1 MLSTFTGI
9 ELGKRGL
16 LTHTQG
22 FITVGHNLNNAGV
35 EGYSRQRVIM
45 TASDPIYQPGLNREM
60 TKGHI
65 GQGVEVERVERVRNL
80 LLDDEIIYKTGNEG
94 YWDSANGYLQMVEEA
109 YNEPTEHSVRTR
121 MDQFWEAWQELST
134 HPSEMAARRV
144 VVERGASLV
153 GSLNNTY
160 RKLRGIADMID
171 GDVVATVD
179 QVNAYSREI
188 ASLSEQIEKAKALG
202 DNPNDLY
209 DKRDQLVEQLG
220 KLIDISVVR
229 TDPDEFIVYTNS
241 RMIVQGRLW
250 REIDVR
256 RTPENEGYAQV
267 VWKGADEQLAL
278 RGGKLKSLLDV
289 RDIDVRGE
297 IQKMD
302 VLAMNFVDL
311 VNEVHRKGFGLNGKT
326 GQDFFK
332 EVPYV
337 ANVNGNYDRNGDGTF
352 DASYV
357 FRLTGANRLKG
368 NDLIGIA
375 GRMTL
380 PGPNGD
386 VTVDYYPT
394 DTVADVVQRIN
405 FSGAEI
411 TAHLNTDGQLSLKA
425 VPSENQANPDF
436 VIRHAEDSGEFLV
449 GYAGLLRAS
458 GPAGAYDWNRADAVA
473 ALRPDG
479 AQFAVAPLAHPS
491 AWIAVN
497 PALTQD
503 PATVASAFGSGGE
516 SNGPEDGSA
525 AKAIADLRT
534 KQVMVGEQLTFDDY
548 FADVVASIGARGQEA
563 QKTNQVQA
571 LEMKNLR
578 DLRESI
584 SGVNIDEEMT
594 QMITFQH
601 GYNAAAR
608 IVTEFDKML
617 DVIINRMGV

>member
-16 LTHTQG
+16 LAHTQG
-22 FITVGHNLNNAGV
+22 FVTTGHNLSNAGV
-35 EGYSRQRVIM
+35 DGYSRQRVIM

-80 LLDDEIIYKTGNEG
+80 LLDDEIISKAGNGG
-94 YWDSANGYLQMVEEA
+94 YWDSSNNYLKMVAEV
-109 YNEPTEHSVRTR
+109 YNEPTENSVRTR

-144 VVERGASLV
+144 VLERGKSLV

-160 RKLRGIADMID
+160 RKLRDIGDMID
-171 GDVVATVD
+171 GDVTATVD
-179 QVNAYSREI
+179 QVNAKIRLI
-188 ASLSEQIEKAKALG
+188 ASLSDQIEKAKALG

-209 DKRDQLVEQLG
+209 DKRDKLVEELG
-220 KLIDISVVR
+220 NLIDISVVR
-229 TDPDEFIVYTNS
+229 SDPDEFIVFTNS
-241 RMIVQGRLW
+241 RMLVQGHVFNELA
-250 REIDVR
+250 VR
-256 RTPENEGYAQV
+256 RTPENEGYGQV
-267 VWKGADEQLAL
+267 VWKGTDEQVAL
-278 RGGKLKSLLDV
+278 HGGKLKSLLDV

-311 VNEVHRKGFGLNGKT
+311 VNEVHRKGFGINGKT

-352 DASYV
+352 DATYV

-368 NDLIGIA
+368 NELIGIA

-380 PGPNGD
+380 PGPDGD
-386 VTVDYYPT
+386 VTVEYYPT
-394 DTVADVVQRIN
+394 DTVADVIQRIN
-405 FSGAEI
+405 FSGAEV
-411 TAHLNTDGQLSLKA
+411 TAHLNGDGRLSLKA

-436 VIRHAEDSGEFLV
+436 VIRHVEDSGEFLV

-458 GPAGAYDWNRADAVA
+458 GPAGAYDWNQADAVA
-473 ALRPDG
+473 ALRPNG
-479 AQFAVAPLAHPS
+479 TQFAVAPLAHPS

-497 PALTQD
+497 PALARD
-503 PATVASAFGSGGE
+503 PAAIASAFGSNGE
-516 SNGPEDGSA
+516 SNGPEDGA
-525 AKAIADLRT
+525 AAMAIADLRT
-534 KQVMVGEQLTFDDY
+534 KQVMVGGQLTFDDY
-548 FADVVASIGARGQEA
+548 FADLVASMGTRSQEA
-563 QKTNQVQA
+563 LKNNQTQA
-571 LEMKNLR
+571 LELKNLH
-578 DLRESI
+578 DIRESI

-594 QMITFQH
+594 QMIKFQH
-601 GYNAAAR
+601 GYNASAR
-608 IVTEFDKML
+608 IVTEFDRML

>member
-16 LTHTQG
+16 LAHTQG
-22 FITVGHNLNNAGV
+22 FITVGHNLDNAGV

-65 GQGVEVERVERVRNL
+65 GQGVEVERVERIRNL
-80 LLDDEIIYKTGNEG
+80 LLEDEIISKTGHGG
-94 YWDSANGYLQMVEEA
+94 YWDSSSNYLQMVAEA

-134 HPSEMAARRV
+134 HPSETAARRV
-144 VVERGASLV
+144 VLERGTSLV

-160 RKLRGIADMID
+160 KKLRGIGDMID
-171 GDVVATVD
+171 GDVTATVD
-179 QVNAYSREI
+179 QVNATIRLI

-209 DKRDQLVEQLG
+209 DKRDNLVEELG
-220 KLIDISVVR
+220 TLIDISVVR

-241 RMIVQGRLW
+241 RMVVQGRVFQELD
-250 REIDVR
+250 IR

-267 VWKGADEQLAL
+267 VWKDTPEQVAL
-278 RGGKLKSLLDV
+278 LGGKLKSLLDV
-289 RDIDVRGE
+289 RDNDVRGE
-297 IQKMD
+297 IQKLD

-326 GQDFFK
+326 NQDFFK
-332 EVPYV
+332 EIPFVV
-337 ANVNGNYDRNGDGTF
+337 NVNGNYDRNGDGAF
-352 DASYV
+352 DATYV

-386 VTVDYYPT
+386 VFVEYFPT
-394 DTVADVVQRIN
+394 DTVADVMQRIN
-405 FSGAEI
+405 FSGAEV
-411 TAHLNTDGQLSLKA
+411 TAHLNGDGKLSLKA
-425 VPSENQANPDF
+425 VPNENPVNPDF
-436 VIRHAEDSGEFLV
+436 VIRHAEDSGEFLI
-449 GYAGLLRAS
+449 GYAGLLRTS
-458 GPAGAYDWNRADAVA
+458 GAAGAYDWNQADAVA

-497 PALTQD
+497 PVLTRE
-503 PATVASAFGSGGE
+503 PATIASAFGANGE

-525 AKAIADLRT
+525 AMAIADLRK

-548 FADVVASIGARGQEA
+548 FADAAASIGIRSQEA
-563 QKTNQVQA
+563 LKNNQTQA
-571 LEMKNLR
+571 LELKNLH

-594 QMITFQH
+594 QMIKFQH

-608 IVTEFDKML
+608 IVTEFDRML

>member
-65 GQGVEVERVERVRNL
+65 GQGVEVERLERVRNL
-80 LLDDEIIYKTGNEG
+80 LLEDEIIYKTGNEG
-94 YWDSANGYLQMVEEA
+94 YWDSTNNYLQMVEQA

-121 MDQFWEAWQELST
+121 MDQFWESWQELST
-134 HPSEMAARRV
+134 HPSEMAARKV
-144 VVERGASLV
+144 VVERGTSLV
-153 GSLNNTY
+153 GSLNNNFQ
-160 RKLRGIADMID
+160 KLRGIRDMID
-171 GDVVATVD
+171 GDVVATVE
-179 QVNAYSREI
+179 QVNAHIRNI

-209 DKRDQLVEQLG
+209 DKRDMLVEELG
-220 KLIDISVVR
+220 KLIDVSVIR
-229 TDPDEFIVYTNS
+229 SDPDEFIVYTNS
-241 RMIVQGRLW
+241 RNIVQGRIS

-256 RTPENEGYAQV
+256 RTPENEGYASV
-267 VWKGADEQLAL
+267 IWKGTDEPLAL

-297 IQKMD
+297 IQKLD

-326 GQDFFK
+326 NQDFFK

-337 ANVNGNYDRNGDGTF
+337 ANINGNYDRNGDGQF
-352 DASYV
+352 DSSYV
-357 FRLTGANRLKG
+357 FRLSGANQLKG

-380 PGPNGD
+380 AGPNGN
-386 VTVDYYPT
+386 VNIDYYPA
-394 DTVADVVQRIN
+394 DTVADVVNRIN

-411 TAHLNTDGQLSLKA
+411 TAHLNESGQLSLKA
-425 VPSENQANPDF
+425 MPSENQANPDF
-436 VIRHAEDSGEFLV
+436 VIRHVEDSGEFLS
-449 GYAGLLRAS
+449 GYAGLLRSS
-458 GPAGAYDWNRADAVA
+458 GAAGAYDWNRTDAVN
-473 ALRPDG
+473 LIRPDG
-479 AQFAVAPLAHPS
+479 TQFAVAPLAHPS

-497 PALTQD
+497 PTLSRD
-503 PATVASAFGSGGE
+503 PATVASAFGANGE
-516 SNGPEDGSA
+516 SNGPEDGGA
-525 AKAIADLRT
+525 AVAIADIRK
-534 KQVMVGEQLTFDDY
+534 KQVMVGGQLTFDDY

-563 QKTNQVQA
+563 EKNNQVQL
-571 LEMKNLR
+571 LELKNLR
-578 DLRESI
+578 DMRESI

-594 QMITFQH
+594 QMIKYQH